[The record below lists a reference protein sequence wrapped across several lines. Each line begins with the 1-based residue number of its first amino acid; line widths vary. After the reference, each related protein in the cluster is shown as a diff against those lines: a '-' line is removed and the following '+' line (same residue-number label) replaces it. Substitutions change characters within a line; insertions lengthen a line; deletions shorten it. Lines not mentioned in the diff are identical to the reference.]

1 MGWGIREG
9 VVVVEQRIKKLECFC
24 RLTSLGPKLAWR
36 RGRNH
41 RRRPPTRDKCVL
53 VLADS
58 CYKEMRGADL
68 LMLRD
73 DPGWVLRL

>member
-1 MGWGIREG
+1 M
-9 VVVVEQRIKKLECFC
+9 VVEQRIKKLECFC